1 MNIKHTIWNHE
12 GSLYKIHRA
21 IPESQM
27 HHNHYGINSNDV
39 NKIVKV
45 WAEWLRHKQKSI
57 NKVFQKSG
65 NVLFCE
71 RIEDI
76 EYEEI
81 KNIKNNL

>member
-27 HHNHYGINSNDV
+27 HPNHYGINSNDV

-45 WAEWLRHKQKSI
+45 WAEWLRDNHKSI
-57 NKVFQKSG
+57 NKVFLKSG
-65 NVLFCE
+65 NFLFCE